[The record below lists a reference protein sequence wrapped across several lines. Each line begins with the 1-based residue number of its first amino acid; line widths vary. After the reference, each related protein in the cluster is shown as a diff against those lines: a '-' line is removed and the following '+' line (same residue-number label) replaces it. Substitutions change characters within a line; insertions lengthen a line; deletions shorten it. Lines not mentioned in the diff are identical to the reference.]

1 MIEITCIE
9 CGDKF
14 NKFQGSM
21 DERTCTTC
29 ILKAEDPEA
38 ILDKTPVNVK
48 HEDHIDYYKKAFS
61 EIKGLIEG
69 KISENTCTYCNE
81 IIENGP
87 VIFKEGLPPVH
98 GEPCYLEILQDPD
111 KPEVVFWKMKM
122 DEIIEKKDK
131 DKHNGSK
138 N

>member
-1 MIEITCIE
+1 
-9 CGDKF
+9 
-14 NKFQGSM
+14 
-21 DERTCTTC
+21 
-29 ILKAEDPEA
+29 
-38 ILDKTPVNVK
+38 
-48 HEDHIDYYKKAFS
+48 
-61 EIKGLIEG
+61 
-69 KISENTCTYCNE
+69 
-81 IIENGP
+81 
-87 VIFKEGLPPVH
+87 LPPVH